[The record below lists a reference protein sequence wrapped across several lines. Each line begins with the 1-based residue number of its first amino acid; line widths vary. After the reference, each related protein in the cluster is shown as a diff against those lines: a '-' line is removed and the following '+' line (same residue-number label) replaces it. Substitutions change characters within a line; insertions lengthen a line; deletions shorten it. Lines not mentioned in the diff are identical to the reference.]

1 MSNSSQKSGPGS
13 SLLGIGQ
20 RLFSTLVGIAET
32 RLKLIIVELEQE
44 KANLLQMLLMVGLIM
59 LFSAFGLMIL
69 VILLISS
76 ISEQYRLLALAITS
90 GVLFGVAFILGIWL
104 LIKTKRSTLL
114 RHTRNELEKDRR
126 LLEDQQP

>member
-1 MSNSSQKSGPGS
+1 MSNSSQQSAPGR

-20 RLFSTLVGIAET
+20 RLLSTVVGIAES
-32 RLKLIIVELEQE
+32 RLKLIIVELEEE

-59 LFSAFGLMIL
+59 LFTAFGLMIL

-76 ISEQYRLLALAITS
+76 IDVQYRLYALAITS
-90 GVLFGVAFILGIWL
+90 GVLLGAAIILGIWL

-114 RHTRNELEKDRR
+114 RHTRGELEKDRR
-126 LLEDQQP
+126 LLEDKQS